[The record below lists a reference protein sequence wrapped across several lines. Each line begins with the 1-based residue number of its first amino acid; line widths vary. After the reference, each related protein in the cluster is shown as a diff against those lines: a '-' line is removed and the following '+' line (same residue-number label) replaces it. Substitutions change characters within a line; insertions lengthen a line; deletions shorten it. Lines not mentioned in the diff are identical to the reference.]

1 MQYDTDALF
10 RFSMFNGD
18 DKEGGVAPEKEEKE
32 RQEPVAVTHTSM
44 PSGIAELEK
53 RSRDGIFVQQ
63 DIKLKDGVVQPRV
76 KRSKTKAVPSANH
89 LKPLESPVSESAS
102 ANPTDSV
109 DTKIRTEDQKQV
121 TLMMHF

>member
-1 MQYDTDALF
+1 
-10 RFSMFNGD
+10 
-18 DKEGGVAPEKEEKE
+18 
-32 RQEPVAVTHTSM
+32 M

-76 KRSKTKAVPSANH
+76 KRSKTKAVPTANH
-89 LKPLESPVSESAS
+89 LKPLKVGSPVSESAS
-102 ANPTDSV
+102 AKPTDSM